1 MIRMGEMRP
10 VKRYLVGLVVLA
22 SLASPL
28 AHADRVRY
36 GPPSTDQYFVDF
48 RVRSGGVF
56 GHTYVV
62 YGRIDGRGRIVSPRY
77 AGLYPAGPFSRT
89 ALLAV
94 LAVPGKVSADAA
106 DHRRRPRVIYRRRLS
121 AAAFR
126 RLQRTV
132 QSERRTPQAWDL
144 LLYNCNSFT
153 AYVARAIGLQ
163 VPPTFEFPID
173 FVRDLYV
180 MNRDPRLPAHVP
192 SDRDTLYRFRAA
204 TGRVQ
209 VWR

>member
-1 MIRMGEMRP
+1 MIRMGEMWP
-10 VKRYLVGLVVLA
+10 AKRYLVGLVVLA
-22 SLASPL
+22 ALASTL
-28 AHADRVRY
+28 AHADRLRY
-36 GPPSTDQYFVDF
+36 DRPATDGYFVDF

-62 YGRIDGRGRIVSPRY
+62 YGRIDARGRFVRPRY
-77 AGLYPAGPFSRT
+77 AGLYPDGPFSGT

-94 LAVPGKVSADAA
+94 LAVPGKVSADRA

-121 AAAFR
+121 AAAFV
-126 RLQRTV
+126 RLRRTV

-144 LLYNCNSFT
+144 LLYNCNSFA
-153 AYVARAIGLQ
+153 AYVARAIGLR
-163 VPPTFEFPID
+163 VPPTFEFPDD

-180 MNRDPRLPAHVP
+180 MNRDERLPYRVAG
-192 SDRDTLYRFRAA
+192 DRDTLYRFDAA
-204 TGRVQ
+204 TGRVK